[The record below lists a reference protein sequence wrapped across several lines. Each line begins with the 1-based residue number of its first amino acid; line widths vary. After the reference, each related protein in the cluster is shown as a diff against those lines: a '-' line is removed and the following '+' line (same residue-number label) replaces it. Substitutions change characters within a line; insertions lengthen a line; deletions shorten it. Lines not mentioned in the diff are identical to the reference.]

1 MSTLEQLKA
10 NARSAITQHWASCE
24 EGGLPHRAAN
34 RDQVLAAF
42 DTFFDAL
49 SATEKP
55 GEVFVLDAI
64 RKLYEALHAVNAES
78 DNGLLETDER
88 ELLVPFVIDA
98 AVAVGLNPDDYD
110 GEPGGEF
117 RDF

>member
-10 NARSAITQHWASCE
+10 NAHSAITEHWASCE
-24 EGGLPHRAAN
+24 KGGLPHRAAN

-42 DTFFDAL
+42 GTFFDAL
-49 SATEKP
+49 SATDKP
-55 GEVFVLDAI
+55 EEAFVLDAI
-64 RKLYEALHAVNAES
+64 RKLYEALHAINDEC

-88 ELLVPFVIDA
+88 ELLVPYIIDA
-98 AVAVGLNPDDYD
+98 AAAVGLNPDDYD